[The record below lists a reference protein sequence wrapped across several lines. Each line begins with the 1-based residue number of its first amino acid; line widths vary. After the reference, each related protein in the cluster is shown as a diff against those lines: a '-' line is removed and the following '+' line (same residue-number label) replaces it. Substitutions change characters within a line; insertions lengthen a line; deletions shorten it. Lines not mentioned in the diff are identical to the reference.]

1 MRKKH
6 NKLFYGK
13 YTHKA
18 EFRMPWCG
26 WLYPTTDEH
35 LQRLLSD
42 PTAFDGHMQF
52 ATDIFKVKKH
62 KLEIM
67 RLADFILKNRN
78 HIKFRL
84 QSPNAIFYGSR
95 SVIHQAITTFWDN
108 WRDCMETD
116 ATHIRKMEPNTV
128 ICNRLPHNQYQY
140 QIYLKRDAQF
150 KINDRNRKSLAK
162 YLLQNTDVARVV
174 NSHMLNWL
182 NGESEHCEG
191 YFYIADEKCLTP
203 VYMIINESID
213 KIVKYVKI
221 SNDRNNKKINR

>member
-1 MRKKH
+1 MRKTH

-35 LQRLLSD
+35 LQHLIKD
-42 PTAFDGHMQF
+42 PSAFDGHMQF

-62 KLEIM
+62 RLEII
-67 RLADFILKNRN
+67 RLVDFILKNKNR
-78 HIKFRL
+78 IKFRL

-95 SVIHQAITTFWDN
+95 SVIHQAITTFWDQ
-108 WRDCMETD
+108 WRDCIETD
-116 ATHIRKMEPNTV
+116 ATHIRKMNPNTV
-128 ICNRLPHNQYQY
+128 VCHRLPHKKYQY
-140 QIYLKRDAQF
+140 QVYLKQDAHF
-150 KINDRNRKSLAK
+150 KISDRNRKSLAK

-174 NSHMLNWL
+174 NAHMLRWL
-182 NGESEHCEG
+182 DGTSDYCEG
-191 YFYIADEKCLTP
+191 YFYIADQKCLTP

-213 KIVKYVKI
+213 KIIKYVKI

>member
-1 MRKKH
+1 MRKTH

-18 EFRMPWCG
+18 VFNMPWCG
-26 WLYPTTDEH
+26 WLYPTTEEH
-35 LQRLLSD
+35 LKRILTDASV
-42 PTAFDGHMQF
+42 FDGHMQF
-52 ATDIFKVKKH
+52 STDIFKVKKYRSE
-62 KLEIM
+62 LM
-67 RLADFILKNRN
+67 RLADFVLKNRN
-78 HIKFRL
+78 RIKFRL
-84 QSPNAIFYGSR
+84 QSFGAIFYGSR
-95 SVIHQAITTFWDN
+95 TVIHQVITLFWDQ
-108 WRDCMETD
+108 WRDCVETD

-140 QIYLKRDAQF
+140 QVYLKRDAHF

-182 NGESEHCEG
+182 DGEGDYCEG

-203 VYMIINESID
+203 VYMIIQDSID

-221 SNDRNNKKINR
+221 NNDRNNKKTNR

>member
-1 MRKKH
+1 MRKQH

-35 LQRLLSD
+35 LQRLLLN

-62 KLEIM
+62 KTEIM
-67 RLADFILKNRN
+67 QLADFILKNRN
-78 HIKFRL
+78 RIKFRL

-128 ICNRLPHNQYQY
+128 ICNRLPHNRYRY

-174 NSHMLNWL
+174 NSHMLSWL

-203 VYMIINESID
+203 VYMIINDSID

>member
-140 QIYLKRDAQF
+140 QIFLKHSGQSN
-150 KINDRNRKSLAK
+150 INDRNRKSLAK

-203 VYMIINESID
+203 VYMIINDSID

>member
-1 MRKKH
+1 MRKNH

-18 EFRMPWCG
+18 EFKMPWCG
-26 WLYPTTDEH
+26 WLYPTTNEH
-35 LQRLLSD
+35 LQKLLSD

-52 ATDIFKVKKH
+52 AADIFKIKKH
-62 KLEIM
+62 KLKIIQ
-67 RLADFILKNRN
+67 LADFILKNRN
-78 HIKFRL
+78 CIKFRL

-108 WRDCMETD
+108 WVDCMETD
-116 ATHIRKMEPNTV
+116 ATHIRKMAPNTV
-128 ICNRLPHNQYQY
+128 VCHRLPHNKYQY
-140 QIYLKRDAQF
+140 QIHLKRDAQF

-174 NSHMLNWL
+174 NSHMRAWL
-182 NGESEHCEG
+182 DGSSEYSEG

-213 KIVKYVKI
+213 KIIKYVKI
-221 SNDRNNKKINR
+221 SNDRNNKKTNR

>member
-1 MRKKH
+1 MRKQH

-35 LQRLLSD
+35 LQRLLLN

-52 ATDIFKVKKH
+52 STDIFKVKKH
-62 KLEIM
+62 KTEIM
-67 RLADFILKNRN
+67 QLADFILKNRN
-78 HIKFRL
+78 RIKFRL

-128 ICNRLPHNQYQY
+128 ICNRLPHNRYRY

-174 NSHMLNWL
+174 NSHMLSWL

-203 VYMIINESID
+203 VYMIINDSID

>member
-62 KLEIM
+62 KTEIM

-128 ICNRLPHNQYQY
+128 ICNRLPHKQY
-140 QIYLKRDAQF
+140 
-150 KINDRNRKSLAK
+150 
-162 YLLQNTDVARVV
+162 RVS
-174 NSHMLNWL
+174 N
-182 NGESEHCEG
+182 
-191 YFYIADEKCLTP
+191 
-203 VYMIINESID
+203 
-213 KIVKYVKI
+213 I
-221 SNDRNNKKINR
+221 SKTRCTV

>member
-78 HIKFRL
+78 RIKFRL

-128 ICNRLPHNQYQY
+128 ICNRLPHNRYQY

-174 NSHMLNWL
+174 NSHMLSWL

-203 VYMIINESID
+203 VYMIINDSID

>member
-174 NSHMLNWL
+174 NSHMRAWL
-182 NGESEHCEG
+182 DGSSEYSEG

-213 KIVKYVKI
+213 KIIKYVKI
-221 SNDRNNKKINR
+221 SNDRNNKKTNR

>member
-1 MRKKH
+1 MRKQH

-128 ICNRLPHNQYQY
+128 ICNRLPHKQYQY

-174 NSHMLNWL
+174 NSHMLSWL

-203 VYMIINESID
+203 VYMIINDSID

>member
-1 MRKKH
+1 MRKQH

-35 LQRLLSD
+35 LQRLLLN

-52 ATDIFKVKKH
+52 STDIFKVKKH
-62 KLEIM
+62 KTEIM
-67 RLADFILKNRN
+67 QLADFILKNRN
-78 HIKFRL
+78 RIKFRL

-128 ICNRLPHNQYQY
+128 ICNRLPHNRYRY

-203 VYMIINESID
+203 VYMIINDSID

>member
-52 ATDIFKVKKH
+52 STDIFKVKKH
-62 KLEIM
+62 KTEIM
-67 RLADFILKNRN
+67 QLADFILKNRN

-128 ICNRLPHNQYQY
+128 ICNRLPHNRYRY

-182 NGESEHCEG
+182 NGESEYYEG

-203 VYMIINESID
+203 VYMIINDSID

>member
-35 LQRLLSD
+35 LQRLLLN

-62 KLEIM
+62 KTEIM
-67 RLADFILKNRN
+67 QLADFILKNRN
-78 HIKFRL
+78 RIKFRL

-128 ICNRLPHNQYQY
+128 ICNRLPHNRYRY

-174 NSHMLNWL
+174 NSHMLSWL

-203 VYMIINESID
+203 VYMIINDSID